1 MENET
6 RRMGAVRMLVPTKV
20 ETTLTVNQLYNGL
33 FTALFGTPS
42 DIQQSTGVEM
52 SDLYVAQ
59 FIDDEGNVS
68 LKVCYM
74 KNEEEQIY
82 DDRGAVWRNMLKI
95 GNDIFPDANMDV
107 SVHKSQQLMNVGK
120 EEVECS
126 TEESTSSEKAE
137 D

>member
-1 MENET
+1 
-6 RRMGAVRMLVPTKV
+6 
-20 ETTLTVNQLYNGL
+20 
-33 FTALFGTPS
+33 
-42 DIQQSTGVEM
+42 M

-74 KNEEEQIY
+74 KDEKEQIY

>member
-6 RRMGAVRMLVPTKV
+6 RTLGAVRMLVPTKV

-52 SDLYVAQ
+52 IDLYVAQ

-68 LKVCYM
+68 LKV
-74 KNEEEQIY
+74 
-82 DDRGAVWRNMLKI
+82 W
-95 GNDIFPDANMDV
+95 
-107 SVHKSQQLMNVGK
+107 
-120 EEVECS
+120 
-126 TEESTSSEKAE
+126 
-137 D
+137 

>member
-74 KNEEEQIY
+74 KDEKEQIY

-107 SVHKSQQLMNVGK
+107 SVHKSQKLMNVGK

>member
-6 RRMGAVRMLVPTKV
+6 RMIGAVRMLVPTKV

-42 DIQQSTGVEM
+42 DIQQSTGVDM
-52 SDLYVAQ
+52 SELYVAQ

-74 KNEEEQIY
+74 KDEEEKVY
-82 DDRGAVWRNMLKI
+82 DERGAIWRNMLKI
-95 GNDIFPDANMDV
+95 GNDIFPNADMDIT
-107 SVHKSQQLMNVGK
+107 VHKSQQLMNVGK

-126 TEESTSSEKAE
+126 TEENTSLEKAE

>member
-107 SVHKSQQLMNVGK
+107 SVHKSQKLMNVGK